1 MMRKKKKTNII
12 KNQKIADALMDLSAL
27 DDEEY
32 AIKKAMAIKKM
43 QGFLLEKGYADTFQN
58 IKKFPRITIKGLDAN
73 GYERLIAK
81 ELRKRVGESDI
92 ELSNGFNTI
101 YPLLKT
107 GVICYKTANGT
118 HYTHYRTTDVSEQTF
133 GITIH
138 EYVLEQGIFYL
149 SSEVKI
155 KEMSKKLPYY
165 ISTHSIQPVCNMI
178 FGENREAANRYFST
192 QEKVLIAQNL
202 ELSENAAIEEMDVI
216 IWNTVAYFKSINY
229 LWEIFK
235 TKELDISGIFS
246 DSNETFINNAFFSI
260 DNIGT
265 SINFDDRSSNKI
277 ISDERNEFI
286 EEIIQSENDLR
297 ILKKNT
303 IGKIINEIAKRENIT
318 TFYVAVGFAFR
329 SGLMMIEDIFNLI
342 YTSHGK
348 CQMIIGALQNY
359 GSGLLDYKINKDT
372 AKYLNDLIDTDKIE
386 LFTNQHVF
394 YHGKFYYLSNQE
406 KVYIITGSSNLSATA
421 FNKNYEMDVIQVV
434 KKGSKQDLAFLKWY
448 EELRTDCI
456 ELQHL
461 DENKFEEFGWNS
473 ELDVFSN
480 VGHSDVKNGRISVK
494 AVLEKLKELSDEETQ
509 FRIKLWM
516 KYNPAIYDKDFIEIE
531 SLKGY
536 SMFVF
541 EENKL
546 VVFESFEPRN
556 SYYTFRCPHG
566 VENLIKEIKSMS
578 KTDMRMSENFVV
590 RGNHTKNRENLI
602 ARIDRLF
609 Q

>member
-1 MMRKKKKTNII
+1 
-12 KNQKIADALMDLSAL
+12 
-27 DDEEY
+27 
-32 AIKKAMAIKKM
+32 
-43 QGFLLEKGYADTFQN
+43 
-58 IKKFPRITIKGLDAN
+58 
-73 GYERLIAK
+73 
-81 ELRKRVGESDI
+81 
-92 ELSNGFNTI
+92 
-101 YPLLKT
+101 
-107 GVICYKTANGT
+107 
-118 HYTHYRTTDVSEQTF
+118 
-133 GITIH
+133 
-138 EYVLEQGIFYL
+138 
-149 SSEVKI
+149 
-155 KEMSKKLPYY
+155 
-165 ISTHSIQPVCNMI
+165 MI
-178 FGENREAANRYFST
+178 
-192 QEKVLIAQNL
+192 V
-202 ELSENAAIEEMDVI
+202 
-216 IWNTVAYFKSINY
+216 
-229 LWEIFK
+229 
-235 TKELDISGIFS
+235 
-246 DSNETFINNAFFSI
+246 
-260 DNIGT
+260 
-265 SINFDDRSSNKI
+265 
-277 ISDERNEFI
+277 
-286 EEIIQSENDLR
+286 
-297 ILKKNT
+297 
-303 IGKIINEIAKRENIT
+303 
-318 TFYVAVGFAFR
+318 
-329 SGLMMIEDIFNLI
+329 
-342 YTSHGK
+342 
-348 CQMIIGALQNY
+348 GALQNY

-406 KVYIITGSSNLSATA
+406 KAYIITGSSNLSATA

-602 ARIDRLF
+602 ARIDRVF

>member
-1 MMRKKKKTNII
+1 MEVSSLYDQDYEIR
-12 KNQKIADALMDLSAL
+12 
-27 DDEEY
+27 
-32 AIKKAMAIKKM
+32 KAMAIKKM
-43 QGFLLEKGYADTFQN
+43 QDFLLEKGYADSFQN
-58 IKKFPRITIKGLDAN
+58 IKKLPRITIKGLDAN

-81 ELRKRVGESDI
+81 ELRKRVGESEI

-118 HYTHYRTTDVSEQTF
+118 HYTHYRTTDVSDQTF
-133 GITIH
+133 EIIIR
-138 EYVLEQGIFYL
+138 EYALEKGIFYL

-155 KEMSKKLPYY
+155 KEISKKMPYY
-165 ISTHSIQPVCNMI
+165 ISSHSIQPVCNI
-178 FGENREAANRYFST
+178 VFGENRELASEYFST

-202 ELSENAAIEEMDVI
+202 ALSNDEAINEMDVI
-216 IWNTVAYFKSINY
+216 IWNTVACFKSINY

-235 TKELDISGIFS
+235 TKELDISGVFS
-246 DSNETFINNAFFSI
+246 DSKETFIDNAFFSI
-260 DNIGT
+260 NNVDT
-265 SINFDDRSSNKI
+265 SIDGRSSDKI
-277 ISDERNEFI
+277 LDDEINEFVD
-286 EEIIQSENDLR
+286 EIIRKEKDFR

-303 IGKIINEIAKRENIT
+303 IGKIINEIVKKESIT
-318 TFYVAVGFAFR
+318 TFYAAVGFAFR
-329 SGLMMIEDIFNLI
+329 SGLVMIEDILNSI
-342 YTSHGK
+342 CINHGTS
-348 CQMIIGALQNY
+348 QLIIGALQKY
-359 GSGLLDYKINKDT
+359 SSGQLDHKINKET
-372 AKYLNDLIDTDKIE
+372 AEYLNNLIDDDKIK
-386 LFTNQHVF
+386 LFTNQNSF
-394 YHGKFYYLSNQE
+394 YHGKFYYLSNQN
-406 KVYIITGSSNLSATA
+406 KAYIIIGSSNLSTTA
-421 FNKNYEMDVIQVV
+421 FNKNYEMDVIQVA
-434 KKGSKQDLAFLKWY
+434 KKGSEQDLAFLKWY

-473 ELDVFSN
+473 ELDVFSD
-480 VGHSDVKNGRISVK
+480 VGYPGVSKGRISVEV
-494 AVLEKLKELSDEETQ
+494 VLERLRELSDEETQ

-516 KYNPAIYDKDFIEIE
+516 KHNPAIYDKDFIEIE

-546 VVFESFEPRN
+546 VIFESFEPRN

-566 VENLIKEIKSMS
+566 VEDLIKGIKSMT
-578 KTDMRMSENFVV
+578 KTQMRLSENFVV

-602 ARIDRLF
+602 ARIDKLF

>member
-58 IKKFPRITIKGLDAN
+58 IKKLPRITIKGLDAN

-359 GSGLLDYKINKDT
+359 GIGLLDYKINKDT

>member
-58 IKKFPRITIKGLDAN
+58 IKKLPRITIKGLDAN

-348 CQMIIGALQNY
+348 CQMIVGALQNY

-372 AKYLNDLIDTDKIE
+372 AKYLNALIDTDKIE

-406 KVYIITGSSNLSATA
+406 KAYIITGSSNLSATA

-602 ARIDRLF
+602 ARIDRVF

>member
-58 IKKFPRITIKGLDAN
+58 IKKLPRITIKGLDAN

-192 QEKVLIAQNL
+192 QETVLIAQNL

-342 YTSHGK
+342 YASHGK
-348 CQMIIGALQNY
+348 CQMIVGALQNY

-406 KVYIITGSSNLSATA
+406 KAYIITGSSNLSATA

-480 VGHSDVKNGRISVK
+480 VGHSDVRNGRISVK

-602 ARIDRLF
+602 ARIDRVF

>member
-58 IKKFPRITIKGLDAN
+58 IKKLPRITIKGLDAN

-192 QEKVLIAQNL
+192 QETVLIAQNL

-342 YTSHGK
+342 YASHGK
-348 CQMIIGALQNY
+348 CQMIVGALQNY

-406 KVYIITGSSNLSATA
+406 KAYIITGSSNLSATA

-602 ARIDRLF
+602 ARIDRVF

>member
-58 IKKFPRITIKGLDAN
+58 IKKLPRITIKGLDAN

-107 GVICYKTANGT
+107 GVICYKTANET

-406 KVYIITGSSNLSATA
+406 KAYIITGSSNLSATA

-516 KYNPAIYDKDFIEIE
+516 KYNPAIYDKDFIGIE